1 MSCRKE
7 VFVPQSGGKRVTW
20 YNCGPTVYDASHM
33 GHARTYLSFD
43 ILRRVLQNYFGYDI
57 LYVMNITD
65 IDDKIIRRAR
75 QTHLYQEY
83 VAAQHP
89 LQQVLADCNAAL
101 KYFASVVK
109 ATTDPDK
116 KTMQVGLY
124 VRISPLWAQAP
135 LGLKSV
141 R

>member
-1 MSCRKE
+1 MLLVIVEFSEERNILCVGCRKE

-83 VAAQHP
+83 VAARHP

-101 KYFASVVK
+101 KYFANVVK
-109 ATTDPDK
+109 GTTDPDK
-116 KTMQVGLY
+116 KTMQVGL
-124 VRISPLWAQAP
+124 
-135 LGLKSV
+135 
-141 R
+141 